1 MEARCYARRQE
12 TTGMI
17 RYYLGQVA
25 LLFLFL
31 IVLLAAFVVN
41 R

>member
-1 MEARCYARRQE
+1 MTHPQ
-12 TTGMI
+12 TF

-31 IVLLAAFVVN
+31 IVLLAAFGVN